1 MILQVK
7 DTNGNWIG
15 IPAIQGVPGKDGAQ
29 GPKGDTGEQGPI
41 GPEGPTGANGYTPI
55 KGTDYFTEAD
65 KTELVADV
73 EAIMINKGYQTEA
86 QVNALITAA
95 LGAIGVA
102 EEGSY

>member
-1 MILQVK
+1 MSVLKVK
-7 DTNGNWIG
+7 NADGTWTD
-15 IPAIQGVPGKDGAQ
+15 IPALI
-29 GPKGDTGEQGPI
+29 GPQGEQGPI

-73 EAIMINKGYQTEA
+73 EAIITTKGYQTEA

-95 LGAIGVA
+95 LSNIGVA

>member
-29 GPKGDTGEQGPI
+29 GPKGDTGEQGPA
-41 GPEGPTGANGYTPI
+41 GADGYTPI

-73 EAIMINKGYQTEA
+73 EAIMINKGYQTA
-86 QVNALITAA
+86 DQVNALITAA